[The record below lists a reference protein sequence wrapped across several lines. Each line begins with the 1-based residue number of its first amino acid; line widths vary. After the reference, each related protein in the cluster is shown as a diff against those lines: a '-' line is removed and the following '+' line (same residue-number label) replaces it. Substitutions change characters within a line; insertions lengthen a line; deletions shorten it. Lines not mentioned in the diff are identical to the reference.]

1 MLQSILSNLDGARDV
16 TNSSS
21 AIKPIDALP
30 TQQARE
36 TFSNLQN
43 TQVIQT
49 PDFMAGTPSITDI
62 IGNTVG
68 AKQAA
73 TPTTVQASPE
83 KDNTASLLNG
93 DKGGD
98 NKYSDNSSQ
107 VPALDQDAFED
118 VPETGVS
125 LVENFKKLKTS
136 YKTTK
141 ETLKAAEA
149 RTKELEQKLKDYDT
163 GASVP
168 SVIQDLENKVALSQK
183 WEKLHNLKMSDE
195 YAEEFVKPL
204 DESKRRLSVL
214 AEEYGLDIDDMEHA
228 INLKSERDLNGFLS
242 DKFDSIGAMEVKQL
256 ITKSRDIMTRAQAA
270 EQEPAA
276 VMQRL
281 HEENTVRLAAADVAR
296 KSKITA
302 VAKSAWREAV
312 DDLQKEGKM
321 TEIILRP
328 DDPEHNENYVKPILT
343 QAGQEFGKIVSMLTE
358 AGVKDLPV
366 ELTKALASMTAR
378 AHASAVAV
386 ASREATVTKLREME
400 EIVARV
406 TNARSP
412 NMGALGSRGAPD
424 SAPKAVT
431 GYAGDTL
438 RSTAQD
444 LLTSVLSRK

>member
-312 DDLQKEGKM
+312 DDLHPVEFQRVITRRQARRIEPQGRRFAGVQQRPPVGIDRF
-321 TEIILRP
+321 ELHILGTRYRQRHLFA
-328 DDPEHNENYVKPILT
+328 DEVCSAVHRQFNRGFGRRVFGGRLLGVQDGGSKNGECGHSLCDLSNYV
-343 QAGQEFGKIVSMLTE
+343 
-358 AGVKDLPV
+358 D
-366 ELTKALASMTAR
+366 
-378 AHASAVAV
+378 H
-386 ASREATVTKLREME
+386 
-400 EIVARV
+400 
-406 TNARSP
+406 
-412 NMGALGSRGAPD
+412 D
-424 SAPKAVT
+424 SSHV
-431 GYAGDTL
+431 
-438 RSTAQD
+438 
-444 LLTSVLSRK
+444 